1 MFEKEDKGNQDEKS
15 MHFLL
20 ISTFELPNQ
29 DKCKLDNVRTV
40 AFDTWYLFCSSR
52 HYK

>member
-1 MFEKEDKGNQDEKS
+1 MVPTCPMFEKEDKGNQDEKS

-40 AFDTWYLFCSSR
+40 AFDT
-52 HYK
+52 